1 MSRNSVLADMASQ
14 DVTAA
19 EFNLLDGVQLL
30 ATDAIIGEDAQTK
43 IDFET
48 ANEIHFDTNNSEAM
62 VIDTNGN
69 VGIGN
74 ANPGD
79 FDGANAQRLVV
90 GDGTG
95 HDGMTIFSSSTDSGT
110 IAFGDSAS
118 GAAAYSG
125 RISYAHD
132 TNSMSFHTGSNT
144 FAMTINGS
152 QNVGIGS
159 ASPTAQLTV
168 HGSSHNYIH
177 LKSGTGNEAQMSF
190 YDGTTVKW
198 SIGKKTDNTFTIHNQ
213 IAAAQVLAISTA
225 GNVGIG
231 STAPGAVLELVKNSG
246 AAGTTQLTIDNTA
259 IAGGSTDEYVQIKFR
274 HGGATAADIICGK
287 ESDFNSNANKD
298 GFLSFWTTN
307 SDSSTEKFRIASNG
321 DLTATD
327 TSIGSNSDK
336 RLKKNITNYI
346 YPIETFKKYETKIF
360 DWKNPEMHGDRT
372 QQIGLIAQEVEV
384 FEPRW
389 IGGYQ
394 IEEEHLDYEHI
405 EDTDGVIKT
414 SKLGQTDAMYISV
427 INQLITRIEALENA

>member
-19 EFNLLDGVQLL
+19 EFNLLDGVQLI

-62 VIDTNGN
+62 VIDTNGK
-69 VGIGN
+69 VGIGTS
-74 ANPGD
+74 APSQLLEVL
-79 FDGANAQRLVV
+79 GASAPAVAATDSTNTVTALLQSHDDRSWI
-90 GDGTG
+90 GTKTN
-95 HDGMTIFSSSTDSGT
+95 HQLYFITNDTERMTI
-110 IAFGDSAS
+110 
-118 GAAAYSG
+118 
-125 RISYAHD
+125 
-132 TNSMSFHTGSNT
+132 TNAGL
-144 FAMTINGS
+144 
-152 QNVGIGS
+152 VGIGS
-159 ASPTAQLTV
+159 AAPTAQLTV

-225 GNVGIG
+225 GLVGIG
-231 STAPGAVLELVKNSG
+231 SASPGYILDIKATN
-246 AAGTTQLTIDNTA
+246 
-259 IAGGSTDEYVQIKFR
+259 AGGSTLIKIENADNTGSSTDEYSGLKFV
-274 HGGATAADIICGK
+274 HNGATAADILCGK
-287 ESDFNSNANKD
+287 ESDFTSNANKD